1 MKVSTRVHYGL
12 RAMTELAR
20 SYRDERPLS
29 ISEIAR
35 NEDLPLS
42 YLEQLVGE
50 LRRAGLV
57 EGTRGVR
64 GGYRLAR
71 QPSAIT
77 VGDIYR
83 VLEGEVA
90 PVDCTAEDYAP
101 GSCTRESVCLS
112 RSIWSRV
119 QAAIL
124 GVLDTTTLDDLLI
137 SEVLQ
142 QHVMA
147 GPQFVPLEGVPA
159 YLDATDGADGAE
171 PFEAATQAHTPTHPH
186 KGEFAHA

>member
-1 MKVSTRVHYGL
+1 
-12 RAMTELAR
+12 MTELAR
-20 SYRDERPLS
+20 SYREDRLLS

-57 EGTRGVR
+57 EGTRGVH

-71 QPSAIT
+71 GPEAIT

-83 VLEGEVA
+83 ILEGEVA
-90 PVDCTAEDYAP
+90 PVDCTAEDYLP
-101 GSCTRESVCLS
+101 GACGREPVCLS
-112 RSIWSRV
+112 RGIWSRV
-119 QAAIL
+119 QSAIL
-124 GVLDTTTLDDLLI
+124 GVLDSTTLDDLFI
-137 SEVLQ
+137 SEALQ
-142 QHVMA
+142 HA
-147 GPQFVPLEGVPA
+147 ATQFVPLES
-159 YLDATDGADGAE
+159 LGAN
-171 PFEAATQAHTPTHPH
+171 PPRS

>member
-20 SYRDERPLS
+20 SYREERLLS

-35 NEDLPLS
+35 NEALPLS

-57 EGTRGVR
+57 EGTRGVH

-71 QPSAIT
+71 APEAIT

-83 VLEGEVA
+83 ILEGEVA
-90 PVDCTAEDYAP
+90 PVDCTAEDYLP
-101 GSCTRESVCLS
+101 GTCARGPGCLW
-112 RSIWSRV
+112 RSIWGR
-119 QAAIL
+119 
-124 GVLDTTTLDDLLI
+124 G
-137 SEVLQ
+137 
-142 QHVMA
+142 A
-147 GPQFVPLEGVPA
+147 GGSLRGPGPPPL
-159 YLDATDGADGAE
+159 
-171 PFEAATQAHTPTHPH
+171 
-186 KGEFAHA
+186 

>member
-20 SYRDERPLS
+20 SYREEEKLLS
-29 ISEIAR
+29 TAEIAR
-35 NEDLPLS
+35 SEGLPVA

-50 LRRAGLV
+50 LRRSGLV

-71 QPSAIT
+71 APESIT
-77 VGDIYR
+77 VGEIYR

-90 PVDCTAEDYAP
+90 PVDCTAEDYLP
-101 GSCTRESVCLS
+101 GSCAREPVCLS
-112 RSIWSRV
+112 RGIWARV

-124 GVLDTTTLDDLLI
+124 GVLDTTTLDDLLLT
-137 SEVLQ
+137 E
-142 QHVMA
+142 
-147 GPQFVPLEGVPA
+147 GRQFVPLET
-159 YLDATDGADGAE
+159 L
-171 PFEAATQAHTPTHPH
+171 
-186 KGEFAHA
+186 KGELAHA

>member
-20 SYRDERPLS
+20 CYRDERPLA

-35 NEDLPLS
+35 NEGLPLA

-71 QPSAIT
+71 TPEAIT
-77 VGDIYR
+77 VGDVYR
-83 VLEGEVA
+83 ILEGEVA
-90 PVDCTAEDYAP
+90 PVDCTAEDYLP
-101 GSCTRESVCLS
+101 GGCARESVCMS
-112 RSIWSRV
+112 RSVWSRV

-124 GVLDTTTLDDLLI
+124 GVLDSTTLDDLLI
-137 SEVLQ
+137 SETLQ
-142 QHVMA
+142 R
-147 GPQFVPLEGVPA
+147 GGGQFVPIDSLSSTQPPA
-159 YLDATDGADGAE
+159 RKGA
-171 PFEAATQAHTPTHPH
+171 
-186 KGEFAHA
+186 FAHA

>member
-1 MKVSTRVHYGL
+1 MNVSTRVHYGL

-20 SYRDERPLS
+20 SYREERLLS

-35 NEDLPLS
+35 NEALPLS

-57 EGTRGVR
+57 EGTRGVH

-71 QPSAIT
+71 APEAIT
-77 VGDIYR
+77 VGDVYR
-83 VLEGEVA
+83 ILEGEVA
-90 PVDCTAEDYAP
+90 PVDCTAEDYLP
-101 GSCTRESVCLS
+101 GTCGREPVCLS
-112 RSIWSRV
+112 RGIWARV
-119 QAAIL
+119 QSAIL
-124 GVLDTTTLDDLLI
+124 GVLDSTTLDDLLI

-142 QHVMA
+142 HHA
-147 GPQFVPLEGVPA
+147 AAPQFVPLESV
-159 YLDATDGADGAE
+159 T
-171 PFEAATQAHTPTHPH
+171 T

>member
-20 SYRDERPLS
+20 CYRDERPLA

-35 NEDLPLS
+35 SEGLPLA

-71 QPSAIT
+71 APQAIT
-77 VGDIYR
+77 VGDVYR
-83 VLEGEVA
+83 ILEGEVA
-90 PVDCTAEDYAP
+90 PVDCTAEDYVDGTCARD
-101 GSCTRESVCLS
+101 GGCMS
-112 RSIWSRV
+112 RNIWERV

-137 SEVLQ
+137 ADAL
-142 QHVMA
+142 HHA
-147 GPQFVPLEGVPA
+147 AAKFVPLESVSASTIP
-159 YLDATDGADGAE
+159 
-171 PFEAATQAHTPTHPH
+171 TPR

>member
-20 SYRDERPLS
+20 SYREDRLLS
-29 ISEIAR
+29 IAEIAR
-35 NEDLPLS
+35 SEGLPLA

-64 GGYRLAR
+64 GGYLLAR
-71 QPSAIT
+71 APEMIT
-77 VGDIYR
+77 VGDVYR

-90 PVDCTAEDYAP
+90 PVDCTAEDYLP
-101 GSCTRESVCLS
+101 GSCTREMVCLS
-112 RSIWSRV
+112 RSVWERV

-124 GVLDTTTLDDLLI
+124 KVLDSTTLDDLLI
-137 SEVLQ
+137 SEALQ
-142 QHVMA
+142 HAHAAA
-147 GPQFVPLEGVPA
+147 GQAQFVPLEA
-159 YLDATDGADGAE
+159 
-171 PFEAATQAHTPTHPH
+171 
-186 KGEFAHA
+186 

>member
-20 SYRDERPLS
+20 SYREDRLLS

-35 NEDLPLS
+35 NEALPVS

-57 EGTRGVR
+57 EGTRGVH

-71 QPSAIT
+71 APEAIT

-83 VLEGEVA
+83 ILEGEVA
-90 PVDCTAEDYAP
+90 PVDCTAEDYLP
-101 GSCTRESVCLS
+101 GTCGREPECLS
-112 RSIWSRV
+112 RGIWARV
-119 QAAIL
+119 QSAIL
-124 GVLDTTTLDDLLI
+124 GVLDSTTLDDLFI
-137 SEVLQ
+137 SEALQ
-142 QHVMA
+142 HA
-147 GPQFVPLEGVPA
+147 AAQFVPL
-159 YLDATDGADGAE
+159 DALGAN
-171 PFEAATQAHTPTHPH
+171 PRR

>member
-20 SYRDERPLS
+20 SYRDEHLLS
-29 ISEIAR
+29 IAEIAR
-35 NEDLPLS
+35 NEGLPVA

-50 LRRAGLV
+50 LRRGGLV

-71 QPSAIT
+71 APEAIT
-77 VGDIYR
+77 VGEIYR
-83 VLEGEVA
+83 ILEGEVA
-90 PVDCTAEDYAP
+90 PVDCTAEDYLP
-101 GSCTRESVCLS
+101 GSCAREPVCLS
-112 RSIWSRV
+112 RNIWARV

-124 GVLDTTTLDDLLI
+124 GVLDSTSLDDLLI
-137 SEVLQ
+137 SEALQ
-142 QHVMA
+142 NH
-147 GPQFVPLEGVPA
+147 FVPLESI
-159 YLDATDGADGAE
+159 T
-171 PFEAATQAHTPTHPH
+171 TQT

>member
-20 SYRDERPLS
+20 SYREEEKLLS
-29 ISEIAR
+29 TAEIAR
-35 NEDLPLS
+35 NEGLPVA

-50 LRRAGLV
+50 LRRSGLV

-71 QPSAIT
+71 APEAIT
-77 VGDIYR
+77 VGEIYR

-90 PVDCTAEDYAP
+90 PVDCTAEDYLP
-101 GSCTRESVCLS
+101 GSCAREPVCLS
-112 RSIWSRV
+112 RGIWARV

-124 GVLDTTTLDDLLI
+124 GVLDTTTLDDLLLT
-137 SEVLQ
+137 E
-142 QHVMA
+142 
-147 GPQFVPLEGVPA
+147 GRQFVPLET
-159 YLDATDGADGAE
+159 L
-171 PFEAATQAHTPTHPH
+171 
-186 KGEFAHA
+186 KGELAHA

>member
-1 MKVSTRVHYGL
+1 
-12 RAMTELAR
+12 MTELAR
-20 SYRDERPLS
+20 SYRDARLLS

-35 NEDLPLS
+35 NEDLPLA

-71 QPSAIT
+71 GPEQIA

-90 PVDCTAEDYAP
+90 PVDCTAEDYQP
-101 GSCTRESVCLS
+101 GGCNRESVCLS
-112 RSIWSRV
+112 RGIWERV

-124 GVLDTTTLDDLLI
+124 GVLDSTTLDDLLI
-137 SEVLQ
+137 SDALQ
-142 QHVMA
+142 HA
-147 GPQFVPLEGVPA
+147 AAAHFVPLESVK
-159 YLDATDGADGAE
+159 T
-171 PFEAATQAHTPTHPH
+171 

>member
-20 SYRDERPLS
+20 SYREDRLLS

-57 EGTRGVR
+57 EGTRGMH

-71 QPSAIT
+71 PPQAIT
-77 VGDIYR
+77 IGDIYR
-83 VLEGEVA
+83 VLEGAVA
-90 PVDCTAEDYAP
+90 PVDCTAEDYLP
-101 GSCTRESVCLS
+101 GTCGREPVCLS
-112 RSIWSRV
+112 RGIWARV
-119 QAAIL
+119 QSAVL
-124 GVLDTTTLDDLLI
+124 GVLDSTTLDDLFI
-137 SEVLQ
+137 SEALQ
-142 QHVMA
+142 HA
-147 GPQFVPLEGVPA
+147 AAHFVA
-159 YLDATDGADGAE
+159 LDSLD
-171 PFEAATQAHTPTHPH
+171 PNPPH
-186 KGEFAHA
+186 KKGEFAHA

>member
-12 RAMTELAR
+12 RAMTELAG
-20 SYRDERPLS
+20 SYREGKLLS

-35 NEDLPLS
+35 KEDLPVA

-71 QPSAIT
+71 VPEAIT
-77 VGDIYR
+77 VGDVYR
-83 VLEGEVA
+83 ILEGEVA
-90 PVDCTAEDYAP
+90 PVDCTAEDYLP
-101 GSCTRESVCLS
+101 GACAREPVCLS
-112 RSIWSRV
+112 RGIWARV
-119 QAAIL
+119 QSAIL
-124 GVLDTTTLDDLLI
+124 GVLASTTLDNLLI
-137 SEVLQ
+137 TEALQ
-142 QHVMA
+142 HHAVTA
-147 GPQFVPLEGVPA
+147 KSQFVPLEAV
-159 YLDATDGADGAE
+159 T
-171 PFEAATQAHTPTHPH
+171 TP

>member
-20 SYRDERPLS
+20 SYRDGRLLS

-35 NEDLPLS
+35 NEDLPLA

-64 GGYRLAR
+64 GGYRLAKAP
-71 QPSAIT
+71 QEIT
-77 VGDIYR
+77 VGEVYR
-83 VLEGEVA
+83 ILEGEVA
-90 PVDCTAEDYAP
+90 PVDCTAEDYLP
-101 GSCTRESVCLS
+101 GTCNREAVCLS
-112 RSIWSRV
+112 RDIWARV

-124 GVLDTTTLDDLLI
+124 GVLDSTTLDDLVV
-137 SEVLQ
+137 SEALQ
-142 QHVMA
+142 HA
-147 GPQFVPLEGVPA
+147 AATHFVPLEQV
-159 YLDATDGADGAE
+159 T
-171 PFEAATQAHTPTHPH
+171 
-186 KGEFAHA
+186 KSEFAHA

>member
-20 SYRDERPLS
+20 SYREDHLLS

-35 NEDLPLS
+35 NEALPLA

-64 GGYRLAR
+64 GGYRLVRA
-71 QPSAIT
+71 PEAIT
-77 VGDIYR
+77 VGDVYR

-90 PVDCTAEDYAP
+90 PVECTAEDYLP
-101 GSCTRESVCLS
+101 GTCIRETVCMS
-112 RSIWSRV
+112 RSIWERV

-124 GVLDTTTLDDLLI
+124 
-137 SEVLQ
+137 
-142 QHVMA
+142 
-147 GPQFVPLEGVPA
+147 
-159 YLDATDGADGAE
+159 
-171 PFEAATQAHTPTHPH
+171 
-186 KGEFAHA
+186 

>member
-20 SYRDERPLS
+20 SYRGERLLS

-35 NEDLPLS
+35 SENLPLA

-64 GGYRLAR
+64 GGYRLSR
-71 QPSAIT
+71 GPENIT
-77 VGDIYR
+77 VGDVYR
-83 VLEGEVA
+83 ILEGEVA
-90 PVDCTAEDYAP
+90 PVDCTAEDYLP
-101 GSCTRESVCLS
+101 GACPRDSVCMS
-112 RSIWSRV
+112 RSIWERV

-124 GVLDTTTLDDLLI
+124 GVLDSTTLDDLFI
-137 SEVLQ
+137 SDALQ
-142 QHVMA
+142 HA
-147 GPQFVPLEGVPA
+147 AAQFVS
-159 YLDATDGADGAE
+159 LDSLGAN
-171 PFEAATQAHTPTHPH
+171 PPH

>member
-20 SYRDERPLS
+20 SFREDKLLS
-29 ISEIAR
+29 IAEIAR
-35 NEDLPLS
+35 NEGLPLA

-71 QPSAIT
+71 APEGIT
-77 VGDIYR
+77 VGEIYR

-90 PVDCTAEDYAP
+90 PVDCTAEDYLP
-101 GSCTRESVCLS
+101 GSCAREPLCLS
-112 RSIWSRV
+112 RGIWARV

-124 GVLDTTTLDDLLI
+124 SVLDSTTLDDLLQ
-137 SEVLQ
+137 SE
-142 QHVMA
+142 
-147 GPQFVPLEGVPA
+147 GRQFVPL
-159 YLDATDGADGAE
+159 TSI
-171 PFEAATQAHTPTHPH
+171 Q
-186 KGEFAHA
+186 GEFAHAL

>member
-20 SYRDERPLS
+20 SYGEQRLLS
-29 ISEIAR
+29 IAEIAR
-35 NEDLPLS
+35 NEDLPLA

-71 QPSAIT
+71 APSAIT
-77 VGDIYR
+77 VGDVYR
-83 VLEGEVA
+83 VLEGAIA
-90 PVDCTAEDYAP
+90 PVECTAEDYLP
-101 GSCTRESVCLS
+101 GTCLRESGCLS
-112 RSIWSRV
+112 RSIWERV

-124 GVLDTTTLDDLLI
+124 GVLDSTTLDDLVI
-137 SEVLQ
+137 SESLQ
-142 QHVMA
+142 RAAAAH
-147 GPQFVPLEGVPA
+147 FVPLEA
-159 YLDATDGADGAE
+159 LTTE
-171 PFEAATQAHTPTHPH
+171 
-186 KGEFAHA
+186 GEFAHT